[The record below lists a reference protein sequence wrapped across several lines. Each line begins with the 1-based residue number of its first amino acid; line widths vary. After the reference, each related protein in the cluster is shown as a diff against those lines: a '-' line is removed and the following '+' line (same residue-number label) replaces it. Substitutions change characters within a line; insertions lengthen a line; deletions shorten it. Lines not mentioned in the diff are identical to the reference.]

1 MEMNELLEL
10 NNKYLKVKKLRAIS
24 IPIMIVLII
33 VAIVSSVLVFYY
45 TQQAESFLLLL
56 LIIVAIIIGV
66 VVNQRYNSLSQ
77 LLYAKLE
84 KSILNAMGLSK
95 WSYIKKNDVRVE
107 VKSRKA
113 MDNYNYLKFFKENR
127 EKLDDAIETV
137 KRKQKYGEKLTEFLA
152 NNKYKSFALYYLI
165 EEQIKQN
172 LKHINE
178 YCINIVY
185 VSSQIQNYSE
195 RIIANRVIWVS
206 LGLLLGLQSDK
217 SLLMSKS
224 EYNKYL
230 KDNERELLEKKQ
242 HDYYEKVNCIIDLAN
257 DNKDKLIIKNDVEE
271 LDKQINALFDRT
283 VNSIK
288 KVKTINSEEWGLI
301 DKFIANTQ
309 EAVSGIIQQNK
320 RIVDY
325 YNSLEF
331 KKVKSS
337 CDMLMNSQKEFN
349 EYIDEKVKAIS
360 DLFGTRIVRNETN
373 IEDEYNYI
381 HPYKKS
387 INPFVAEVSSNVFA
401 SAENN
406 PLDYVVKSFYP
417 DKARYPE
424 QIQKLQL
431 LIEELETLKEAKQII
446 ENYKK
451 DVQQY
456 LANVPSFVME
466 NDEDGF
472 YSRLGFATI
481 NESVLTVEYKFCYT
495 SGGGHAQRSFT
506 VPMTEETI
514 VSLINALES
523 KLTMSAFSKEQ
534 RSLMTS
540 RLRQHIK
547 ERDNYTCK
555 CCGNSVYKEP
565 NLLLEIDHIIPVSKG
580 GVTEENN
587 LQTLCWKC
595 NRQKSSKIIIN

>member
-1 MEMNELLEL
+1 MNELLEL